1 MKKVLVI
8 VILVIFI
15 ASVAI
20 VNFFGLEVG
29 IFDGTTY
36 VTSIQC
42 DSVILRRES
51 GGEIG
56 PSSYMSSDDSPIFTV
71 PFIKSNDPGGYTMDD
86 ASLMKNP
93 NAVEINYAVFPY
105 NADDQGVSFIYDT
118 AAIEGV
124 AYFSESIKTL
134 VFLKPNVMVSI
145 TLMATDGSNISTK
158 LNIIAIPQ
166 N

>member
-1 MKKVLVI
+1 MKKALVI

-15 ASVAI
+15 ASIAI
-20 VNFFGLEVG
+20 VNFFGLEIG

-36 VTSIQC
+36 VTGIQC
-42 DSVILRRES
+42 DTVTLRREN

-56 PSSYMSSDDSPIFTV
+56 PTSYMPDDSPIFTV
-71 PFIKSNDPGGYTMDD
+71 PFIKSDIEGGYTMDD
-86 ASLMKNP
+86 ESLFTNP

-105 NADDQGVSFIYDT
+105 NADDQGVTFVYDS

-124 AYFSESIKTL
+124 AYFSEAIKTL

-145 TLMATDGSNISTK
+145 TLVATDGSNISTK
-158 LNIIAIPQ
+158 LNVIAIPQ